1 MLYSRGIL
9 YICRRVN
16 KRVMQSYPLKVPTD
30 KERVYNQ
37 FLTIV
42 NFLIYEINEN
52 TVEISPLT
60 NKELE
65 VLASI
70 MYYNDKYRNLPN
82 PERAEYIMSSDIRK
96 KIRDRLNLQANHL
109 NNIVA
114 RLRQKYYLGYP
125 LLQNTELS
133 PALDIY
139 LDSNI
144 SIEFKL
150 IYENNPEETAE
161 VNRRSIQEVSY
172 TEREDDETSSDDWG
186 FHYGEDIQD

>member
-1 MLYSRGIL
+1 
-9 YICRRVN
+9 
-16 KRVMQSYPLKVPTD
+16 MQSYPLQVPTD
-30 KERVYNQ
+30 PESVYSQ

-42 NFLIYEINEN
+42 NFLIYEIKE
-52 TVEISPLT
+52 TPIASPLT

-70 MYYNDKYRNLPN
+70 MYYNAKYRNLPN

-96 KIRDRLNLQANHL
+96 KIRERLGLQANHL

-114 RLRQKYYLGYP
+114 RLKQKHYLGYP
-125 LLQNTELS
+125 ILQNTQLS

-150 IYENNPEETAE
+150 TYENSTKEANR
-161 VNRRSIQEVSY
+161 VNRESIQEIPH
-172 TEREDDETSSDDWG
+172 TEGEDFETASDDWG
-186 FHYGEDIQD
+186 FHYGEDIPD

>member
-1 MLYSRGIL
+1 
-9 YICRRVN
+9 
-16 KRVMQSYPLKVPTD
+16 MQSYPLQVPTD

-52 TVEISPLT
+52 TIEISPLT

-114 RLRQKYYLGYP
+114 RLRQKYY
-125 LLQNTELS
+125 
-133 PALDIY
+133 
-139 LDSNI
+139 
-144 SIEFKL
+144 
-150 IYENNPEETAE
+150 
-161 VNRRSIQEVSY
+161 
-172 TEREDDETSSDDWG
+172 
-186 FHYGEDIQD
+186 

>member
-1 MLYSRGIL
+1 
-9 YICRRVN
+9 
-16 KRVMQSYPLKVPTD
+16 MQSYPLKVPTD

-150 IYENNPEETAE
+150 IYENNPKEAGK
-161 VNRRSIQEVSY
+161 VNRGSIQEVSY
-172 TEREDDETSSDDWG
+172 TEREDDETFSDDWG

>member
-1 MLYSRGIL
+1 
-9 YICRRVN
+9 
-16 KRVMQSYPLKVPTD
+16 MQSYPLKVPTD

-52 TVEISPLT
+52 TV
-60 NKELE
+60 
-65 VLASI
+65 ASI

-150 IYENNPEETAE
+150 IYENNPEEAGK
-161 VNRRSIQEVSY
+161 VNRGSIQEVSY
-172 TEREDDETSSDDWG
+172 TEREDNETSSDDWG